1 MHLKAIRGVPW
12 TVAAYGANKA
22 VNVLTTVV
30 LARLVAPAD
39 FGLIAL
45 AGLAIALLA
54 FVKDMGLGGALVL
67 RQDLSRRQLGTVLT
81 TMTLV
86 SVALA
91 IAAAAISP
99 LVADFFGEPRLAG
112 VLAALS
118 ASLLISGFSTFYEVL
133 LQREMEFRRRFV
145 AISLQSATIAIVS
158 IPVAAL
164 GGGVWSL
171 VAGQVVALGVF
182 AVAVFS
188 LAPYRV
194 RPTLIPSEVGS
205 LFRTGSGFLLQ
216 NVALFAR
223 QNIDYI
229 VVGRSFNAA
238 AVGFYSMA
246 YRLCD
251 LTYLAIADPVAR
263 VTFPSF
269 ARTRSEGG
277 DVRGSFLAV
286 GRLVALVACPI
297 GVLASAAAAPFTL
310 FVFGERWAPMIGAL
324 QVLGLW
330 AAIRPVDGTLTWFLN
345 SIGHARVVGIYSLGV
360 LVPLIP
366 AFVLAAN
373 FGGTIT
379 WVSAVVIGDAVLS
392 YAFLTVMVRRRGDV
406 AIRDQWRSLRPAVL
420 GCVPAWLAARGVV
433 ELTQSAPS
441 GVALAASLAA
451 GLAAYLGAATLVAP
465 NVLKEAFNQ
474 VARTVGRGGE
484 EEEAKLTVDP
494 KPTIPTEVEF

>member
-12 TVAAYGANKA
+12 TVAAYGANKG

-30 LARLVAPAD
+30 LARLIAPSD

-45 AGLAIALLA
+45 ANLAISLLS
-54 FVKDMGLGGALVL
+54 FVKDMGLGGTVVL
-67 RQDLSRRQLGTVLT
+67 RQDLDRRQLGTALSM
-81 TMTLV
+81 MTLV
-86 SVALA
+86 SIALA
-91 IAAAAISP
+91 ILAGAAAPYI
-99 LVADFFGEPRLAG
+99 ADFFGEPRLAG
-112 VLAALS
+112 VLAAT
-118 ASLLISGFSTFYEVL
+118 AAMLLISGFSTFYEVL

-145 AISLQSATIAIVS
+145 AISLQSATIAAVS

-171 VAGQVVALGVF
+171 VAGQVVALLVF
-182 AVAVFS
+182 GVAVFS

-194 RPTLIPSEVGS
+194 RPTLIPSEVAA

-216 NVALFAR
+216 NVSLFAR

-229 VVGRSFNAA
+229 VVGRAFNASI
-238 AVGFYSMA
+238 VGFYSMA

-251 LTYLAIADPVAR
+251 LTYWAIADPVAR

-269 ARTRSEGG
+269 ARTHGEGG

-286 GRLVALVACPI
+286 CRLIALVACPI

-310 FVFGERWAPMIGAL
+310 FVFGERWAPMIGVL

-345 SIGHARVVGIYSLGV
+345 SIGHARVVGIYSLVV
-360 LVPLIP
+360 LLPLIP
-366 AFVLAAN
+366 MFILA
-373 FGGTIT
+373 GSSGSVV
-379 WVSAVVIGDAVLS
+379 WVAAVVVADAVVS
-392 YAFLTVMVRRRGDV
+392 FSFLAIVVRRRGGV
-406 AIRDQWRSLRPAVL
+406 SLADQWRSLRPAVL

-433 ELTQSAPS
+433 ELTQGAPS
-441 GVALAASLAA
+441 GIALAAALGA
-451 GLAAYLGAATLVAP
+451 GLAAYLGTVTLVAP
-465 NVLKEAFNQ
+465 HVLREALGQ
-474 VARTVGRGGE
+474 IAKTMGRGDDE
-484 EEEAKLTVDP
+484 EEQRLSVDP
-494 KPTIPTEVEF
+494 KPTVPTEVEF